1 MTRTK
6 THRAVIY
13 TRQSK
18 DAEGNGQAIA
28 RQLEAC
34 ERLASQRG
42 WTVVA
47 CFEDNDTSASNG
59 KPRPGF
65 QRVMDMIGGG
75 AVDVVIVWAVDRLV
89 RKLADLEHVIDACE
103 VAGVK
108 LATVSGDLDLST
120 DQGRL
125 VGRILASVARGEV
138 ERKGTRQRLANQQA
152 ARAGQRRR
160 GCPRPFGFA
169 DDHVTHRPAEA
180 DAIRW
185 AAEELLG
192 GSTASAI
199 MREWTRRG
207 LHPPQ
212 NHGRPWRRE
221 AIPTILRNPALAG
234 LVSYRGEIVGA
245 GNWEPILPREQWEA
259 VRALLDSKDRMVTVT
274 YRKGPMAGQTRV
286 RRVRVRTEAGVRT
299 LLGGLAI
306 CPCGNTVQGG
316 RNARGK
322 AIYRCGPLTR
332 GGRPGPH
339 CQQMSGPVNAYV
351 TAVIIERLS
360 RPDLAGLVAPKHPDL
375 APLHREAASIRAN
388 LDTLAADMVA
398 GLVSRSQMIA
408 ATERGNAR
416 LAEITAQ
423 LAAAAESSALAV
435 FAGAESARAVWDS
448 LDPAR
453 KRAVIA
459 ALATVTIHPAGRGTR
474 TFNPDMVELTPAGT
488 A

>member
-6 THRAVIY
+6 VQRAVIY

-34 ERLASQRG
+34 ERLASRRG

-65 QRVMDMIGGG
+65 QRVMDMIAGG

-103 VAGVK
+103 AAGVK

-152 ARAGQRRR
+152 ARAGQRRT

-180 DAIRW
+180 EAIRW
-185 AAEELLG
+185 AADALLG
-192 GSTASAI
+192 GSTASAV
-199 MREWTRRG
+199 MREWARRG
-207 LHPPQ
+207 LHSPQ
-212 NHGRPWRRE
+212 NRGRPWRRE
-221 AIPTILRNPALAG
+221 AIPVILRNPALAG
-234 LVSYRGEIVGA
+234 LVRYRGEIVGT

-274 YRKGPMAGQTRV
+274 YRKGPMAGQTRE

-299 LLGGLAI
+299 LLGGLAV

-322 AIYRCGPLTR
+322 AIYRCGPRTR

-339 CQQMSGPVNAYV
+339 CQQMSGPVDAYV
-351 TAVIIERLS
+351 TDVIIKRLS
-360 RPDLAGLVAPKHPDL
+360 RPGLADLTAPKRPDL

-388 LDTLAADMVA
+388 LDTLAADMVS
-398 GLVSRSQMIA
+398 GLVSRSQMLA

-423 LAAAAESSALAV
+423 LAAAADTSALAP
-435 FAGAESARAVWDS
+435 FTTGQPTRTVWDS

-474 TFNPDMVELTPAGT
+474 TFHPDTVDIQPVTP
-488 A
+488 

>member
-1 MTRTK
+1 
-6 THRAVIY
+6 VIY

-18 DAEGNGQAIA
+18 DADGNGQAVA
-28 RQLEAC
+28 RQLADC
-34 ERLASQRG
+34 ERLAQARR

-47 CFEDNDTSASNG
+47 RVEDNDTSASNG

-65 QRVMDMIGGG
+65 QRVMDMIGNG
-75 AVDVVIVWAVDRLV
+75 AVDVVIVWVVDRLV
-89 RKLADLEHVIDACE
+89 RKLADLEGVIEACE
-103 VAGVK
+103 SAGVK

-138 ERKGTRQRLANQQA
+138 ERKSARQKLANAQA
-152 ARAGQRRR
+152 ARAGQRRK

-169 DDHVTHRPAEA
+169 DDHVTHRPEEA
-180 DAIRW
+180 DAMRW
-185 AAEELLG
+185 AADALLG
-192 GSTASAI
+192 GSTVSAI
-199 MREWTRRG
+199 MREWQRRG

-221 AIPTILRNPALAG
+221 TIPTILRNPALAG
-234 LVSYRGEIVGA
+234 LVSYRGEIVGR
-245 GNWEPILPREQWEA
+245 GNWEPILAREQWEA
-259 VRALLDSKDRMVTVT
+259 VRALLADPARMVP
-274 YRKGPMAGQTRV
+274 R
-286 RRVRVRTEAGVRT
+286 GVRT

-332 GGRPGPH
+332 DGRPGPH
-339 CQQMSGPVNAYV
+339 CQQMSEPVDAYV

-360 RPDLAGLVAPKHPDL
+360 RPDLAELTAPKRSDL
-375 APLHREAASIRAN
+375 APLHREAASIRTN

-398 GLVSRSQMIA
+398 GLVSRSQMLA

-423 LAAAAESSALAV
+423 LAAAAESSALAP
-435 FAGAESARAVWDS
+435 FAAGESARKVWDS

-459 ALATVTIHPAGRGTR
+459 ALATVTIHPAGRGAR
-474 TFNPDMVELTPAGT
+474 TFDPATVRVEPVTP
-488 A
+488 